1 MHIWLFRVLRRICV
15 YMYMYLNT
23 YACTSMYICMQSG
36 RVTQNWDRMNVYVW
50 VHASKGILCIYIY
63 NYSATGILL
72 YETSYVICAN
82 ICTNMHACTSLY
94 LYIHT
99 YIHTYVHTY
108 IHTYTCMGTR
118 SVACMDT
125 CKYEQCITS
134 SICAATHARRQV
146 RTRTHLIFMLYT
158 IVPTE
163 FFNNFSSYTNAPCK
177 FACHIQSMN
186 PRDTRKPGG

>member
-1 MHIWLFRVLRRICV
+1 MFGYMQARVYFV
-15 YMYMYLNT
+15 YIYITIVLQVYFYMKLHMSYVRT
-23 YACTSMYICMQSG
+23 YAPICM
-36 RVTQNWDRMNVYVW
+36 
-50 VHASKGILCIYIY
+50 HAHLCTY
-63 NYSATGILL
+63 
-72 YETSYVICAN
+72 
-82 ICTNMHACTSLY
+82 
-94 LYIHT
+94 T